1 MTDLLPP
8 IIPTEDFWSRQ
19 ANAQAYSFDCAPF
32 GIPARIT
39 ANQAEV
45 LAAARLSA
53 GRYSQATE
61 SSGEPIEI
69 QIAVSQNTG
78 APLPDDLPVRL
89 AYAGVGEWITVSA
102 GDWGHCFANLRTR
115 MACVF
120 LSQSLAA
127 DVRFVSR
134 YLIDHYVLNLI
145 LTEWAMLHASCVLD
159 ASRQRL
165 IVMVATH
172 NTGKSTTALRLT
184 RAGYL
189 FLADG
194 MALLRPPKPRAGS
207 DPAGGSL
214 VVGGYPIGEVKL
226 RDDVLALFPEYTGEA
241 VRVREQQKTIVN
253 LRAAHPD
260 RIVES
265 LITPASIHVCFV
277 ERRAQLHTQ
286 IVSIDVAE
294 AVHLL
299 TANTVY
305 WNDASK
311 LEHNTAMLHRLL
323 RIANLHR
330 VCLGTDP
337 DDIVATIQKLA

>member
-1 MTDLLPP
+1 MTDRLPP

-19 ANAQAYSFDCAPF
+19 ANAQVYSFDCAPF
-32 GIPARIT
+32 GIPTRIT

-61 SSGEPIEI
+61 SGGQPI
-69 QIAVSQNTG
+69 QIQIVVRQGSSR
-78 APLPDDLPVRL
+78 PVPDDLTNRL
-89 AYAGVGEWITVSA
+89 VYSGVGEWIAVSA
-102 GDWGHCFANLRTR
+102 GDWGHGFANLNTRT
-115 MACVF
+115 ACVF

-127 DVRFVSR
+127 DARFVSR
-134 YLIDHYVLNLI
+134 YFIDHYVLNLI

-165 IVMVATH
+165 IIMVATH
-172 NTGKSTTALRLT
+172 NTGKSTTALHLT

-194 MALLRPPKPRAGS
+194 MAVLRPQEPPAGS

-265 LITPASIHVCFV
+265 LITPSSIHVCFV
-277 ERRAQLHTQ
+277 ERHAQLQTQ
-286 IVSIDVAE
+286 LVSIDMAE

-299 TANTVY
+299 AANTVY

-311 LEHNTAMLHRLL
+311 LEHNTATLHHLL
-323 RIANLHR
+323 RIANVQR
-330 VCLGTDP
+330 VCLGTHP
-337 DDIVATIQKLA
+337 PDIVATIQKLG

>member
-19 ANAQAYSFDCAPF
+19 ANAQAHSFDCAPF
-32 GIPARIT
+32 GIPTRIT

-53 GRYSQATE
+53 GRYSQANE
-61 SSGEPIEI
+61 SGGQPIEI

-78 APLPDDLPVRL
+78 TSLPDDLPVRL

-102 GDWGHCFANLRTR
+102 GDWGHGFANLRTR
-115 MACVF
+115 AACVF

-127 DVRFVSR
+127 DVRLVSR
-134 YLIDHYVLNLI
+134 YFIDHY
-145 LTEWAMLHASCVLD
+145 LTNFIFAEWAMLHASCVFD
-159 ASRQRL
+159 AGRQRL
-165 IVMVATH
+165 IVLVATH

-194 MALLRPPKPRAGS
+194 MAVLRKDEGR
-207 DPAGGSL
+207 L
-214 VVGGYPIGEVKL
+214 IVGGYPIGEVKL
-226 RDDVLALFPEYTGEA
+226 RDDVLAWFPEYTGEA

-265 LITPASIHVCFV
+265 LIAPSSIHVCFI
-277 ERRAQLHTQ
+277 ERHTAPQ
-286 IVSIDVAE
+286 TYVDAIDVAE
-294 AVHLL
+294 AIQILS
-299 TANTVY
+299 ANTVF
-305 WNDASK
+305 WDDASK
-311 LEHNTAMLHRLL
+311 LEHNTATLHYLLRTAGLHRL
-323 RIANLHR
+323 R
-330 VCLGTDP
+330 LGSDP
-337 DDIVATIQKLA
+337 DGILAAIDDLAPGR